1 MQMSKPQTGDSR
13 AMGDRQAISETD
25 MDHRAARAREHLI
38 QGIDVRRAA
47 AEACL
52 PAILAAADLIG
63 AAFRTGNKLM
73 LCGNGGSAADCQHV
87 AAEFTSRLTM
97 DYVRPGLPAL
107 ALTTD
112 TSFLTAFSNDIS
124 FEDVFTRQVQALG
137 RAGDVLF
144 GISTSGGSKNV
155 MRAVEHARSMEIKT
169 IALTGSGGALRDV
182 ADVCIAVPS
191 AVTQFIQETHL
202 AIEHILCY
210 LVERDLYG
218 YER

>member
-1 MQMSKPQTGDSR
+1 MHLTKPQDGDLRLR
-13 AMGDRQAISETD
+13 ADQQPIPDAD
-25 MDHRAARAREHLI
+25 MDHRAGRAREHLL
-38 QGIDVRRAA
+38 QGMEVRRAA
-47 AEACL
+47 ADTCL
-52 PAILAAADLIG
+52 PDILAAADLIG
-63 AAFRTGNKLM
+63 AAFRAGNKLM
-73 LCGNGGSAADCQHV
+73 LCGNGGSAADCQHM

-124 FEDVFTRQVQALG
+124 FEDVFMRQVQALG

-144 GISTSGGSKNV
+144 GISTSGGSKNIV
-155 MRAVEHARSMEIKT
+155 RAVEQARGMGIKS
-169 IALTGSGGALRDV
+169 IALTGNGGALRDL
-182 ADVCIAVPS
+182 ADVCIAIPS
-191 AVTQFIQETHL
+191 NVTQHIQETHL
-202 AIEHILCY
+202 AVEHILCY

>member
-1 MQMSKPQTGDSR
+1 MEMTKSQADSV
-13 AMGDRQAISETD
+13 GVDT
-25 MDHRAARAREHLI
+25 DHRAARARDHLV
-38 QGIDVRRAA
+38 QGMEVRRAA
-47 AEACL
+47 AESCL

-63 AAFRTGNKLM
+63 AAFRAGNKLL
-73 LCGNGGSAADCQHV
+73 LCGNGGSAADSQHM

-124 FEDVFTRQVQALG
+124 FDDTFMRQVQALG
-137 RAGDVLF
+137 REGDVLL
-144 GISTSGGSKNV
+144 GISTSGSSRNV
-155 MRAVEHARSMEIKT
+155 VRAVEQAHSMGIRT
-169 IALTGSGGALRDV
+169 IALTGSGGKLREL

-202 AIEHILCY
+202 AVEHILCY